1 MNSGKALEEV
11 GAAPGTQLDQ
21 RSYAGTAN
29 QQWRVDMAGGYLTLV
44 NRATG
49 LVADVFNASTSQG
62 AAVDAW
68 TSNGG
73 ANQQWAPQSPY

>member
-1 MNSGKALEEV
+1 
-11 GAAPGTQLDQ
+11 
-21 RSYAGTAN
+21 
-29 QQWRVDMAGGYLTLV
+29 
-44 NRATG
+44 
-49 LVADVFNASTSQG
+49 LVADVFNASTSQC